1 MLGQQGEEEAEREEG
16 GCLTLQGYLSSTPQ
30 EKGGLEAW
38 G

>member
-1 MLGQQGEEEAEREEG
+1 MLGQQDEERAEREEV